1 MKKLTAV
8 LLSLSL
14 LFAFASCGSPKQTAD
29 SADEPASSEAAQ
41 TAETTEADETAW
53 DDRVVGGWERVE
65 TPVVTDEVRTLLEKA
80 AAQQDGMTYTPVA
93 GVASQIVAGRNHS
106 VLCKVA
112 PVAPD
117 AAAKYALVTVYA
129 DLEGNAEITQVR
141 ESEVEAGR
149 PGLMGGWSEPETPE
163 VTEAAQTALNKAT
176 ATLTGAS
183 YKPVALLS
191 TQVVAGTNY
200 RLLCVVSGV
209 VPEAEKEFMIVQ
221 VYEDLRGGAEVTGV
235 YAFDAEEIQ

>member
-29 SADEPASSEAAQ
+29 EPSASEAVQDTEPSDA
-41 TAETTEADETAW
+41 AEADNADR
-53 DDRVVGGWERVE
+53 DDRMVGGWERAE

-80 AAQQDGMTYTPVA
+80 AAEQDGMTYTPVA
-93 GVASQIVAGRNHS
+93 DVASQIVAGRNYS

-112 PVAPD
+112 PVVPD
-117 AAAKYALVTVYA
+117 AVSKYALVTVYA
-129 DLEGNAEITQVR
+129 DLEGNAGITQVR

-163 VTEAAQTALNKAT
+163 VTEAAQNALRKAT

-183 YKPVALLS
+183 YTPVALLS

-209 VPEAEKEFMIVQ
+209 VPDAEEEFMIVQ
-221 VYEDLRGGAEVTGV
+221 VYEDLQGGAEVTDV
-235 YAFDAEEIQ
+235 FAFDTEEIQ